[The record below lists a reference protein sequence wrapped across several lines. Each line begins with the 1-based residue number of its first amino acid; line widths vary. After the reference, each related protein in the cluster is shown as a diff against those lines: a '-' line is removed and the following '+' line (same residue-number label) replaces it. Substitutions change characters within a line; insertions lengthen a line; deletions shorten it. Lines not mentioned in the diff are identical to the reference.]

1 MRLYLATVAAD
12 EIAWALEARLLDG
25 IVATPSVLAAELP
38 LADPREIIA
47 ELAEPGHTLPIFAS
61 VGSLDPDVIVRG
73 AKDLK
78 KLTEQIVIA
87 VPFVEDTLPAI
98 RRLSAD
104 GIRVAATLVHS
115 VAQGILAAKAGASMV
130 VVPVDALEAVGE
142 QAERTIAGLRAIF
155 ARDAVECDVVV
166 AGPPNA
172 ARFGELAAAGAD
184 AAVVTPAALRS
195 FLQHPLTDR
204 GLDKFLVDVSRR
216 AKPRRAR

>member
-25 IVATPSVLAAELP
+25 IVATPAVLSAELP
-38 LADPREIIA
+38 LADPREVIA

-73 AKDLK
+73 AKDLRK
-78 KLTEQIVIA
+78 ITEQIVIA
-87 VPFVEDTLPAI
+87 VPFVEDTLPALS
-98 RRLSAD
+98 RLSSD

-115 VAQGILAAKAGASMV
+115 VAQGMLAAKSGASMV

-155 ARDAVECDVVV
+155 TRDAVECDVVA

-184 AAVVTPAALRS
+184 AAVVTPAVLRS

-204 GLDKFLVDVSRR
+204 GIDKFLGDVSRR